1 MDVIIFI
8 VVVAVLVFTG
18 VFVFGR
24 SDLFVIRLTA
34 SGARKHRGD
43 PPKGFVDDCGDIA
56 RARKIKAG
64 EIHGVRKRG
73 RLKLRFSKD
82 IAQHHQQ
89 NFRNAYALRKKKK

>member
-1 MDVIIFI
+1 MDVILFLII
-8 VVVAVLVFTG
+8 VAAIVFAL

-24 SDLFVIRLTA
+24 SDLFVIRLTPD
-34 SGARKHRGD
+34 GARKHRGD

-64 EIHGVRKRG
+64 EIQGVRKRS
-73 RLKLRFSKD
+73 RIKLRFSKD

-89 NFRNAYALRKKKK
+89 NFRNAFALRQKKR